1 MITNPSLLLCLC
13 LASAPERAEQPVA
26 EPLGFIALGDLPGG
40 VFYSSANAISADG
53 RTIVGTATVTEGS
66 HAFRWTAATGMIS
79 LGDLPGGVVASYA
92 TGVSANGSVV
102 IGAGSS
108 GHPQNPVLQ
117 AFRWTQNGGLQGLN
131 DRPGGLFRCWA
142 SGVSADG
149 SIIVGVGIG
158 SMGTEAIYWTPGSLN
173 PFGLGDLEGGAFN
186 SNAKAVSADGS
197 MIVGS
202 ATSSSGQQASTWLPP
217 TVLDSLGDLPGGAFA
232 SEATAINV
240 DGSVV
245 VGSSIVGS
253 GLTFEAFRWSS
264 ATGMVGLG
272 EFAGGEYFSR
282 ALAVCASGDRV
293 VGYSSSDLGEEA
305 FIWTQQLGLVKLSE
319 LARRHRYLPG
329 GWTLQAAQGI
339 SADGRTIVGRA
350 TNLSGNTEAFRIRF
364 PVNLCPGD
372 VNGDNLSSL
381 TDLAA
386 LLGDG
391 WNTAV
396 GPSDPRDLDG
406 DGRVGLS
413 DVTIITTNWNRGC
426 TTP

>member
-1 MITNPSLLLCLC
+1 MLFNPSLLLCLS
-13 LASAPERAEQPVA
+13 LASAPERVEHLVA
-26 EPLGFIALGDLPGG
+26 EPLGFISLGDLPGG

-53 RTIVGTATVTEGS
+53 RTIVGTATVAEGS
-66 HAFRWTAATGMIS
+66 LAFRWTVQSGMLS

-92 TGVSANGSVV
+92 TGVSANGAVI

-108 GHPQNPVLQ
+108 GNPDFPTLQ
-117 AFRWTQNGGLQGLN
+117 AFRWMQNGGLQGLN

-142 SGVSADG
+142 SGISADG

-158 SMGTEAIYWTPGSLN
+158 TSGTEAIYWTAGSLN

-202 ATSSSGQQASTWLPP
+202 ATSSVGQQASTWQPP
-217 TVLDSLGDLPGGAFA
+217 TIVDSLGDLPGGAFA
-232 SEATAINV
+232 SEATAINS

-264 ATGMVGLG
+264 GTGMVGLG
-272 EFAGGEYFSR
+272 DFAGGEFFSR

-319 LARRHRYLPG
+319 LARRHRYLPE

-350 TNLSGNTEAFRIRF
+350 TNLNGDTEAFRLRF
-364 PVNLCPGD
+364 PANLCPGD
-372 VNGDNLSSL
+372 VTGDNLASIS
-381 TDLAA
+381 DLAA
-386 LLGDG
+386 LLADG

-396 GPSDPRDLDG
+396 GPYDARDLDG
-406 DGRVGLS
+406 DGRIGLS
-413 DVTIITTNWNRGC
+413 DVTIVTTNWNRGC
-426 TTP
+426 GVQ

>member
-13 LASAPERAEQPVA
+13 LASAPERMEQPVA
-26 EPLGFIALGDLPGG
+26 EPLGFMALGDLPGG

-53 RTIVGTATVTEGS
+53 RTIVGTATVAEGS
-66 HAFRWTAATGMIS
+66 HAFRWTAPTGMLS
-79 LGDLPGGVVASYA
+79 LGDLAGGAVASYA
-92 TGVSANGSVV
+92 TGVSADGSVI

-108 GHPQNPVLQ
+108 GQIQNPVLQ
-117 AFRWTQNGGLQGLN
+117 AFRWTPSGGLQGLN

-142 SGVSADG
+142 SGISADG

-158 SMGTEAIYWTPGSLN
+158 STGTEAVYWTAGSLN

-186 SNAKAVSADGS
+186 SNAKAVSADGT

-202 ATSSSGQQASTWLPP
+202 ATSSFGQQASTWLPP
-217 TVLDSLGDLPGGAFA
+217 TILDSLGDLPGGAFA
-232 SEATAINV
+232 SEATAINS

-245 VGSSIVGS
+245 VGSSIVGE
-253 GLTFEAFRWSS
+253 GLTFEAFRWSN

-272 EFAGGEYFSR
+272 EFPGGEYFSR
-282 ALAVCASGDRV
+282 ALAVSAAGDRV
-293 VGYSSSDLGEEA
+293 VGYSSSELGEEA

-319 LARRHRYLPG
+319 LARRHRFLPQ

-339 SADGRTIVGRA
+339 SADGRTIVGRG
-350 TNLSGNTEAFRIRF
+350 TNPNGNTEAFRLRL

-372 VNGDNLSSL
+372 VTGDNLASIS
-381 TDLAA
+381 DLAA
-386 LLGDG
+386 LLADG

-396 GPSDPRDLDG
+396 APTDPRDLDG

-426 TTP
+426 SAP